1 MKKHHGRIAVVSTTL
16 AGLLALSAV
25 AWAATTSIR
34 HARDLALG
42 TTVTVE
48 GVVTTPSG
56 AFQPNDGGFAIQTG
70 NAGIYVHDAL
80 GGSYAVGQKVRVTG
94 ALAQSFG
101 QVLGVQPTAIE
112 RRGSGHV
119 PNAARVRTGEV
130 DEDTEGRLVRV
141 RGVVTDAV
149 FDDAPYGWIFHVDD
163 GSDPITI
170 FVYTGTG
177 IDVSEIDEGDEIEV
191 TGFSGQF
198 LDHYEIDPRFQSDL
212 ELVEDC
218 H

>member
-1 MKKHHGRIAVVSTTL
+1 MKNNQRRMAVVSAAFAGVLVL
-16 AGLLALSAV
+16 AAV

-34 HARDLALG
+34 HARDLPVG

-70 NAGIYVHDAL
+70 NAGLYVHDAL
-80 GGSYAVGQKVRVTG
+80 GGSYAVGDKVRVIG
-94 ALAQSFG
+94 ALEQSFG
-101 QVLGVQPTAIE
+101 QVLGVQPTAIV
-112 RRGSGHV
+112 RQGTGHV
-119 PNAARVRTGEV
+119 PHATRLDTGEV
-130 DEDTEGRLVRV
+130 SEATEGRLVQV

-163 GSDPITI
+163 GSGPVTI

-177 IDVSEIDEGDEIEV
+177 IDVSAIDAGDEIAV

-212 ELVEDC
+212 ALIEDC

>member
-1 MKKHHGRIAVVSTTL
+1 MNQHSRRLVGGTAALS
-16 AGLLALSAV
+16 GLLALAAV
-25 AWAATTSIR
+25 AWASTTSIQ
-34 HARDLALG
+34 HARDLPVG

-70 NAGIYVHDAL
+70 NAGLYVHDAL
-80 GGSYAVGQKVRVTG
+80 GGSYAVGDKVRVTG

-112 RRGSGHV
+112 TRGTGHV
-119 PNAARVRTGEV
+119 PHATALDTGDV
-130 DEDTEGRLVRV
+130 DESTEGRLVRV

-163 GSDPITI
+163 GSAPVTI

-177 IDVSEIDEGDEIEV
+177 IDVSEIDPGDEIEV

-198 LDHYEIDPRFQSDL
+198 LDHYEIDPRFQRDL
-212 ELVEDC
+212 VLVDDC